1 MSARLPRRAALRALA
16 ACAVGLGTLLVA
28 AAPAAADWDDRVTQY
43 DEHIVLDADGVAH
56 VSIDLTMDFGS
67 SPNHGPELAYQAV
80 ARYDDTYDRV
90 FAFSDITAS
99 SDTAPAD
106 VEAED
111 DGDNLRLRIGD
122 PDTEITGAHSYHLT
136 FDVDGWVNPAGYAF
150 PDGALDHD
158 ELNLNVFVD
167 QHAPLDAVAV
177 TLDAPVDVLRTVC
190 FAGPYGSTQACT
202 AASSSG
208 STATWSQA
216 GLPDGSGLTVAA
228 AFPAGTFA
236 TEPILREFWSPWR
249 AFALTPATGG
259 VAALVAVGGVG
270 LAVGRVRRTGRD
282 RAWLGLTPGLEP
294 APGQETTEGPRAR
307 GPVSVQFTPPVGLH
321 PGQLGTLVDEQAD
334 VRDVTASIVDLA
346 VRGYLTIEAVVP
358 EQGGWRLRKPERDW
372 TLRRTDKPDA
382 DLVGYEQKLLASLF
396 DGRHEVALSDLR
408 TTFSESLSEVQT
420 LLYEDVTARGWF
432 AGNPRSVRGRW
443 VAAGL
448 TIAVL
453 GGGLV
458 VLVAAKTHWGLAA
471 LPLPLVGLLVAAMAR
486 WAPARTATGSAV
498 LAQTEGFRR
507 YLATAEADQLRFEEG
522 EDLFSRYLPYAIA
535 FGLTE
540 RWTRL
545 FEQLAAQGAALAAP
559 SWYIGPW
566 GHAYFW
572 ANVGS
577 FGDDLSSFTSIT
589 DAAMSAPQPGSSGG
603 SGFSS
608 GGGFSGGG
616 LGGGSVGSW

>member
-1 MSARLPRRAALRALA
+1 MSAREAALRGLA
-16 ACAVGLGTLLVA
+16 AGTLGLGALLA
-28 AAPAAADWDDRVTQY
+28 AAGPAAADAEDVVTRY
-43 DEHIVLDADGVAH
+43 DEHIALDADGVAH
-56 VSIDLTMDFGS
+56 VTIDLTMDFGD
-67 SPNHGPELAYQAV
+67 SPNHGPELAYQVV
-80 ARYDDTYDRV
+80 ARYDDTFDRV
-90 FAFSDITAS
+90 FAFSDVAAS
-99 SDTAPAD
+99 SETAPAD
-106 VEAED
+106 LETED
-111 DGDNLRLRIGD
+111 DGDLLRLRIGD
-122 PDTEITGAHSYHLT
+122 PDTEITGEHSYRVT

-150 PDGALDHD
+150 PAGTLDRD
-158 ELNLNVFVD
+158 ELNLNVFVAD
-167 QHAPLDAVAV
+167 HPLPMREVTV
-177 TLDAPVDVLRTVC
+177 TLEAPADVLETAC
-190 FAGPYGSTQACT
+190 YAGPDGSTQACT
-202 AASSSG
+202 SAAPEGSG
-208 STATWSQA
+208 ATWTQA
-216 GLPDGSGLTVAA
+216 DLPPGDGLTVVA

-236 TEPILREFWSPWR
+236 TEPILREFWSPVR
-249 AFALTPATGG
+249 AFALTPATGT
-259 VAALVAVGGVG
+259 VAGLVALGGAG
-270 LAVGRVRRTGRD
+270 LAVGRMRRTGRD

-294 APGQETTEGPRAR
+294 APGQTATEGARAR

-321 PGQLGTLVDEQAD
+321 PGQLGTLVDERAD

-346 VRGYLTIEAVVP
+346 VRGYLTIEAVAP
-358 EQGGWRLRKPERDW
+358 EEGGWSLRKRERDW

-382 DLVGYEQKLLASLF
+382 DLVGYEQKLLGELF
-396 DGRHEVALSDLR
+396 DGRTEVALSDLR

-443 VAAGL
+443 VAAG
-448 TIAVL
+448 VL
-453 GGGLV
+453 LAFLGVGLV
-458 VLVAAKTHWGLAA
+458 VLVAATTHWGFAV
-471 LPLPLVGLLVAAMAR
+471 LPLPLVGLLVAAMSH

-559 SWYIGPW
+559 SWYVGPW

-577 FGDDLSSFTSIT
+577 FGDDISSFTSIT
-589 DAAMSAPQPGSSGG
+589 DAAMAAPQPGSSGG